1 MQIIRR
7 GDLEMKSKKW
17 IVGIIS
23 VLIFVFIVIICII
36 NCANNDKFWE
46 ISIGQA
52 LTPTVAILIAFMA
65 TQFKT
70 DERKTKEG
78 MEKIVN
84 KIQNIVSESGFYT
97 FSKEDNADDIKKR
110 TGITNRSLSN
120 CIAALQKYT
129 KKVGSENEVK
139 YIDERFKEY
148 KDLISEHLEDLEY
161 LEKTESQFKRIAEN
175 ISSKC
180 DDIMV
185 NLYT

>member
-1 MQIIRR
+1 
-7 GDLEMKSKKW
+7 MKSKKW
-17 IVGIIS
+17 IVGLVS
-23 VLIFVFIVIICII
+23 VLIFIFIVVVCIY
-36 NCANNDKFWE
+36 NGFKNDLFWE

-65 TQFKT
+65 TQYKT

-78 MEKIVN
+78 MERIVN
-84 KIQNIVSESGFYT
+84 KVQNIVSETGFYS
-97 FSKEDNADDIKKR
+97 FSKSEDKDDIKKR
-110 TGITNRSLSN
+110 TGITNRSMNN
-120 CIAALQKYT
+120 CIAALQKYA

-139 YIDERFKEY
+139 YIEERFKEY
-148 KDLISEHLEDLEY
+148 KEIISEHLEELEY
-161 LEKTESQFKRIAEN
+161 LERTEAQFKRIAEN